1 MLFCRF
7 YRPTRY
13 TSEVPLPNRS
23 DSICMIP
30 CIVSALFG
38 ISLFAILE
46 AEAAENRP
54 FWTEQALFHFGDDVF
69 FTGRAS
75 CAPNVE
81 EGRQRAYVAAVQE
94 VKNFARVQEVGGFP
108 LDTQMI
114 FEDPHPSDCTS
125 GLVTVWRLLRAP
137 RTSLES
143 LATHTAPGRRKDI
156 SPILAQTMAIRN
168 LTPHI
173 GMSRDEVWNRYG
185 LPRSIWAH
193 PEKGELTWEYA
204 QFGLTIVFNHD
215 DVLTH
220 WRLNG
225 HPSHGSHDSASSPR
239 QDEADGKDLPAIDL
253 TARLQQLEQQ
263 QDLDRLRQA
272 QRYCSLRFAE
282 VPESL
287 RPKQNSCE
295 QREYERLKEQRRP
308 F

>member
-1 MLFCRF
+1 M
-7 YRPTRY
+7 
-13 TSEVPLPNRS
+13 
-23 DSICMIP
+23 
-30 CIVSALFG
+30 
-38 ISLFAILE
+38 
-46 AEAAENRP
+46 AEATENRP

-94 VKNFARVQEVGGFP
+94 VKNFTRAQEIGGFP
-108 LDTQMI
+108 LDTQMV
-114 FEDPHPSDCTS
+114 FEDSHPSDCAS

-137 RTSLES
+137 RASLES
-143 LATHTAPGRRKDI
+143 LTKHAAPGRQTDI
-156 SPILAQTMAIRN
+156 SPILAQITAIRN
-168 LTPHI
+168 LTPRV
-173 GMSRDEVWNRYG
+173 GMLRDEVWNRYG

-193 PEKGELTWEYA
+193 PERGELTWEYS
-204 QFGLTIVFNHD
+204 QFGLTIVFNQD

-225 HPSHGSHDSASSPR
+225 PHPRSSDDTSPPPQQER
-239 QDEADGKDLPAIDL
+239 PAGKDLPAIDL

-263 QDLDRLRQA
+263 QDVDRRQQA
-272 QRYCSLRFAE
+272 QRYCTLRFAE

-287 RPKQNSCE
+287 RSKQNSCE

>member
-1 MLFCRF
+1 M
-7 YRPTRY
+7 
-13 TSEVPLPNRS
+13 V
-23 DSICMIP
+23 P
-30 CIVSALFG
+30 CIMTALLSVSLLAT
-38 ISLFAILE
+38 SM

-81 EGRQRAYVAAVQE
+81 EGRQRAYMAAVQE
-94 VKNFARVQEVGGFP
+94 VKNFTRAQEVGGFP

-114 FEDPHPSDCTS
+114 FEDPHPPDCAS
-125 GLVTVWRLLRAP
+125 GLVTVWRLVRAP
-137 RTSLES
+137 RSSLES
-143 LATHTAPGRRKDI
+143 LTKQTVPGRQADI
-156 SPILAQTMAIRN
+156 SPILAQITAIRN
-168 LTPHI
+168 LTPRV
-173 GMSRDEVWNRYG
+173 GMLRDEVWNRYG

-193 PEKGELTWEYA
+193 PEKGELTWEYS
-204 QFGLTIVFNHD
+204 QFGLTIVFNQD
-215 DVLTH
+215 DILTR

-225 HPSHGSHDSASSPR
+225 PHPRSSDDISPTPQQDKSATK
-239 QDEADGKDLPAIDL
+239 ELPAIDL

-263 QDLDRLRQA
+263 QDLHRRQQA
-272 QRYCSLRFAE
+272 QRYCALRFAE

-295 QREYERLKEQRRP
+295 QREYERLKEPRRP